1 MELAL
6 ATDNALAATNAAAV
20 NAAAVYL
27 ASLASPHS
35 RRAMAA
41 ALDRIARMAGAA
53 DAATCPWGAMRAQ
66 HTAAIRAQL
75 TESGAAAAT
84 VNQAL
89 AALRGT
95 LTAAW
100 RLGQMTAE
108 ELARATDVKS
118 VKADRAEAATGR
130 ALTYGEAM
138 ALANA
143 TADGTPAG
151 TRDGAILAIAY
162 ACGLRRAEIAALDMA
177 DYTQSTGR
185 IMVAKGKGGKQRELF
200 VDNGAKIAFDKWL
213 TLRGPGAGAIFTPI
227 RRGGHITGGSMT
239 AQAIYNVIVGRCASA
254 NVEGVTPHD
263 FRRTF
268 VGELLDAGV
277 DLATAADLAGHSD
290 PATTKRYDRRG
301 SRARQQAASRIHWPA
316 AR

>member
-1 MELAL
+1 METELTL
-6 ATDNALAATNAAAV
+6 ATNNTELAATNAAS
-20 NAAAVYL
+20 VYL
-27 ASLASPHS
+27 ASLASSHS
-35 RRAMAA
+35 RRAMAN

-53 DAATCPWGAMRAQ
+53 DADTCPWGAMRAH

-75 TESGAAAAT
+75 TESGASAAT

-89 AALRGT
+89 AALRGV

-130 ALTYGEAM
+130 AVTYGEAM

-151 TRDGAILAIAY
+151 TRDSAILAVAY
-162 ACGLRRAEIAALDMA
+162 ATGLRRSEIAALDMA
-177 DYTQSTGR
+177 DYNPTNGR
-185 IMVAKGKGGKQRELF
+185 IMVAKGKGNKEREVF
-200 VDNGAKIAFDKWL
+200 IDNGAKVAFDTWL
-213 TLRGPGAGAIFTPI
+213 ALRGTGSGAIFTPI
-227 RRGGHITGGSMT
+227 RRGGHIAGGSMT
-239 AQAIYNVIVGRCASA
+239 AQAIYNVIVARCAAA
-254 NVEGVTPHD
+254 NVAGVTPHD

-268 VGELLDAGV
+268 ISEMLDAGV
-277 DLATAADLAGHSD
+277 DLATVSTLAGHSD
-290 PATTKRYDRRG
+290 PATTARYDRRG

-316 AR
+316 A

>member
-1 MELAL
+1 METGLTL
-6 ATDNALAATNAAAV
+6 ATDNTELATTNAAD
-20 NAAAVYL
+20 VYL
-27 ASLASPHS
+27 ASLGSAHS
-35 RRAMAA
+35 RRAMGN
-41 ALDRIARMAGAA
+41 ALDRIAQMAGAA
-53 DAATCPWGAMRAQ
+53 DAQSCPWGAMRAH
-66 HTAAIRAQL
+66 HTAAIRARL

-84 VNQAL
+84 VNQSL
-89 AALRGT
+89 AALRGV

-130 ALTYGEAM
+130 AVTYGEAM

-162 ACGLRRAEIAALDMA
+162 ACGLRRAELAALDMA

-185 IMVAKGKGGKQRELF
+185 LMVAKGKGNKAREVF
-200 VDNGAKIAFDKWL
+200 VDNGAKVAFDKWL
-213 TLRGPGAGAIFTPI
+213 ALRGPGAGAIFTPI
-227 RRGGHITGGSMT
+227 RRGGHIAAGAMT
-239 AQAIYNVIVGRCASA
+239 PQAIYNVVVGRCASA

-268 VGELLDAGV
+268 ISELLDAGV

-316 AR
+316 AK

>member
-1 MELAL
+1 METGITL
-6 ATDNALAATNAAAV
+6 ATDNTELATT

-35 RRAMAA
+35 RRAMGN
-41 ALDRIARMAGAA
+41 ALDKIARMAGAA
-53 DAATCPWGAMRAQ
+53 DADTCPWGAMRAQ

-89 AALRGT
+89 AALRGV

-118 VKADRAEAATGR
+118 VKAERAEAATGR
-130 ALTYGEAM
+130 AVTYGEAM
-138 ALANA
+138 ALAASCN
-143 TADGTPAG
+143 DGTPAG
-151 TRDGAILAIAY
+151 ARDSAILAIAY

-177 DYTQSTGR
+177 DYTAATGR
-185 IMVAKGKGGKQRELF
+185 IMVAAGKGNKERELF
-200 VDNGAKIAFDKWL
+200 VDNGAKVAFDKWL
-213 TLRGPGAGAIFTPI
+213 ALRGPGAGAIFTPI
-227 RRGGHITGGSMT
+227 RRGGHIAGGQMT
-239 AQAIYNVIVGRCASA
+239 AQAIYNVIVGRCESA

-268 VGELLDAGV
+268 IGEMLDAGI
-277 DLATAADLAGHSD
+277 DLATVATLAGHSD
-290 PATTKRYDRRG
+290 PKTTAGYDRRN

-316 AR
+316 TK

>member
-1 MELAL
+1 MG
-6 ATDNALAATNAAAV
+6 
-20 NAAAVYL
+20 
-27 ASLASPHS
+27 
-35 RRAMAA
+35 A

-53 DAATCPWGAMRAQ
+53 DADTCPWGQMRAH

-75 TESGAAAAT
+75 TESGASAAT

-89 AALRGT
+89 AALRGV

-118 VKADRAEAATGR
+118 VKADRAETATGR
-130 ALTYGEAM
+130 AVTYGEAM

-151 TRDGAILAIAY
+151 TRDSAILAVAY
-162 ACGLRRAEIAALDMA
+162 ACGLRRAELAALDMA
-177 DYTQSTGR
+177 DYTPATGR
-185 IMVAKGKGGKQRELF
+185 IMVAAGKGNKEREVF
-200 VDNGAKIAFDKWL
+200 VDNGAKVALDKWL
-213 TLRGPGAGAIFTPI
+213 ALRGPGAGAIFTPI
-227 RRGGHITGGSMT
+227 RRGGHIAGGSMT
-239 AQAIYNVIVGRCASA
+239 AQAIYNVIVGRCESA

-263 FRRTF
+263 FRRTYI
-268 VGELLDAGV
+268 GELLDAGV
-277 DLATAADLAGHSD
+277 DLATVATLAGHSD
-290 PATTKRYDRRG
+290 PKTTAGYDRRN

-316 AR
+316 K

>member
-1 MELAL
+1 MG
-6 ATDNALAATNAAAV
+6 N
-20 NAAAVYL
+20 
-27 ASLASPHS
+27 
-35 RRAMAA
+35 

-53 DAATCPWGAMRAQ
+53 DADTCPWGAMRAQ

-100 RLGQMTAE
+100 RLGQLTAE

-118 VKADRAEAATGR
+118 VKAERCEAATGR
-130 ALTYGEAM
+130 AVTYGEAM
-138 ALANA
+138 ALAAACN
-143 TADGTPAG
+143 DGTPAG
-151 TRDGAILAIAY
+151 MRDSAILAVAY

-177 DYTQSTGR
+177 DYTMSNGR
-185 IMVAKGKGGKQRELF
+185 IMVSAGKGNKQRELF
-200 VDNGAKIAFDKWL
+200 VDNGAKRALDTWL
-213 TLRGPGAGAIFTPI
+213 ALRGPGAGAIFTPI
-227 RRGGHITGGSMT
+227 RRGGHIAGGSMT
-239 AQAIYNVIVGRCASA
+239 AQAIYNVIVGRCESA

-268 VGELLDAGV
+268 IGELLDAGV
-277 DLATAADLAGHSD
+277 DLATVATLAGHSD
-290 PATTKRYDRRG
+290 PATTARYDRRG

-316 AR
+316 GK